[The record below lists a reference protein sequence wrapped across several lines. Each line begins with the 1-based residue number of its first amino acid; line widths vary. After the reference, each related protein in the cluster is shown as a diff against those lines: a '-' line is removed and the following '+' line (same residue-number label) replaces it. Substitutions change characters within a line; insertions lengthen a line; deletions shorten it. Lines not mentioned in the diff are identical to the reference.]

1 MQAIRT
7 LKIINELGLHARA
20 AAKTV
25 ELAKRYHS
33 QLYFRKGEQEVDG
46 TSILAILT
54 LACAKGTEIQVRVVG
69 EDSEELM
76 EKISELFEQ
85 RFGERK

>member
-1 MQAIRT
+1 MEVIRKIT
-7 LKIINELGLHARA
+7 IINELGLHARA

-25 ELAKRYHS
+25 ELAKRYNS
-33 QLYFRKGEQEVDG
+33 KLYFRKGDHEVDG

-69 EDSEELM
+69 EDSAELM
-76 EKISELFEQ
+76 DKICELFEQ